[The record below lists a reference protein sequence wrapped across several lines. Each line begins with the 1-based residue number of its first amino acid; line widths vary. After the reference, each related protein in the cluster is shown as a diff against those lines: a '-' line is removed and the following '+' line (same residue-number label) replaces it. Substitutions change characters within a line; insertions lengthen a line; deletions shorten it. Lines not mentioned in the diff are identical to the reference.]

1 MVAVFLFSLH
11 FLAALYAFFKY
22 KKESLSEGL
31 LAVAFFVI
39 VFSVGWTITTLLTNL
54 LFEMRAFTEWYHGE
68 TNSMFLQTL
77 RREFNRDTLALLLLT
92 FAEVGLYSL
101 LLGEERKTKKPTSA

>member
-11 FLAALYAFFKY
+11 FLAALLAFFKY
-22 KKESLSEGL
+22 KRESLSEGL

-54 LFEMRAFTEWYHGE
+54 LFEITALTEWYSGE

-77 RREFNRDTLALLLLT
+77 RREINRDTLALLLLT
-92 FAEVGLYSL
+92 FAEAGLYSH
-101 LLGEERKTKKPTSA
+101 LLGAEKKTQEPTSA